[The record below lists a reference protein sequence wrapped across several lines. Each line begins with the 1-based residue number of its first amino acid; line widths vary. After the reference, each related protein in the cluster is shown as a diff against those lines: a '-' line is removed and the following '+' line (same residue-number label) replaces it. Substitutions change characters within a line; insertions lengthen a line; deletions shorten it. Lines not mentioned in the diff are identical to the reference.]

1 MLQPVS
7 GFSVLSRDG
16 SFRVVSVGSFRVI
29 FFRAIIQAHNNLPQR
44 VLAKGG
50 YPRRCLSSSY
60 ALLQIHLLLV
70 LVIFWFNYAE
80 FRSVSGVYI
89 PVVQLYVRNVICM
102 HEINAILREIE
113 ISGEILSREIVSRH

>member
-1 MLQPVS
+1 MEGRKLLVQGTLRFTCLISCPAT
-7 GFSVLSRDG
+7 GCFG
-16 SFRVVSVGSFRVI
+16 SFRVV

-70 LVIFWFNYAE
+70 LVIFCFNYAE
-80 FRSVSGVYI
+80 FRSVSGVHSSSTA
-89 PVVQLYVRNVICM
+89 ICPQCD
-102 HEINAILREIE
+102 IYARD
-113 ISGEILSREIVSRH
+113 